1 MLRKQGL
8 TYQAI
13 CKQLGCGP
21 NALNQQ
27 FKKRAKVIKNF
38 SKNNGLYNS
47 FQRESLFPIE
57 SIQHTIFQGVI
68 PIDGKST
75 YRRTEYMDSLS
86 FFRISTCGRTK
97 MRLQYWKEH
106 FTNKEITA
114 GLGTYNS
121 KLYAL
126 YKSMKFQRKE
136 QRIQSEKE
144 KTRTKGKKKHQLIHN
159 FLLSPNLSKRNQLH
173 PPSQCKMYP

>member
-1 MLRKQGL
+1 MATENTGRNQERNAKKWDERCKQAVMLRKQGL

-57 SIQHTIFQGVI
+57 SIQHTIFQGAGQSHEKYSLI
-68 PIDGKST
+68 SS
-75 YRRTEYMDSLS
+75 RYM
-86 FFRISTCGRTK
+86 R
-97 MRLQYWKEH
+97 
-106 FTNKEITA
+106 
-114 GLGTYNS
+114 
-121 KLYAL
+121 
-126 YKSMKFQRKE
+126 
-136 QRIQSEKE
+136 
-144 KTRTKGKKKHQLIHN
+144 
-159 FLLSPNLSKRNQLH
+159 
-173 PPSQCKMYP
+173 

>member
-57 SIQHTIFQGVI
+57 SIQHTIFQEQDNRMKNIVLFQVDI
-68 PIDGKST
+68 CVNFYIFSIDGKIC
-75 YRRTEYMDSLS
+75 EM
-86 FFRISTCGRTK
+86 
-97 MRLQYWKEH
+97 
-106 FTNKEITA
+106 
-114 GLGTYNS
+114 
-121 KLYAL
+121 
-126 YKSMKFQRKE
+126 
-136 QRIQSEKE
+136 
-144 KTRTKGKKKHQLIHN
+144 
-159 FLLSPNLSKRNQLH
+159 P
-173 PPSQCKMYP
+173 